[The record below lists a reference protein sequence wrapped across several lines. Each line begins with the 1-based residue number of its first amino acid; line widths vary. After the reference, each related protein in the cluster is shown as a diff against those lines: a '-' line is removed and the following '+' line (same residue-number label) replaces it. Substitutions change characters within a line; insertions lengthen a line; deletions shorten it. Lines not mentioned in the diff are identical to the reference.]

1 MSENHIRR
9 IAARLRTGEA
19 QALQFCVSVQKHFT
33 SSEPPSFKVI
43 AAFLDQ
49 HGHLPASPE
58 DIAQQIRAARAQ
70 RSKRRS
76 RSQDGVIGRSPSRES
91 DVFTPLIAH
100 DPRPYTEDFDKCPH
114 GILKFKKCAI
124 CDPEGFRLEHGWD

>member
-1 MSENHIRR
+1 MSENHNTR
-9 IAARLRTGEA
+9 IAARLHTGEA
-19 QALQFCVSVQKHFT
+19 QALQFCVSVQKHFAAG
-33 SSEPPSFKVI
+33 EAPSIKVI

-49 HGHLPASPE
+49 HGPVQASPE

-70 RSKRRS
+70 RPKKRS
-76 RSQDGVIGRSPSRES
+76 RLQDGVVGRSPSRES